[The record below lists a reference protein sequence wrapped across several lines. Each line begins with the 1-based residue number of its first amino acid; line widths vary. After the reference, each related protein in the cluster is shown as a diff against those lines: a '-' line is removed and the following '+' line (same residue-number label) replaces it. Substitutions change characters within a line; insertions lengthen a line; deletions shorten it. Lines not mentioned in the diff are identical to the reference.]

1 MLVLRATG
9 LAHNT
14 LMTPLLSLPDST
26 SVSGRNPRPGP
37 VAFRRRP
44 GTEVTRVGAAAL
56 TSELSPM

>member
-1 MLVLRATG
+1 M
-9 LAHNT
+9 

-26 SVSGRNPRPGP
+26 SVSGRNPSPGP